1 MNAWG
6 MFRRWTRF
14 RPSFESSDTSRL
26 ARVNQQKRVFD
37 TVCLVAAMPVILPAG
52 LAVSAAVRVIDG
64 APVLFRQTRIGKDG
78 QPFEILKFRTM
89 SPGDGR
95 NNDSAR
101 ITKLGRVLRKT
112 SLDEVPQLWNVFK
125 GEMSLVGPR
134 PLYPEYVPH
143 YTETELQ
150 RHSVRPGITG
160 LSQVSGRNSLRWS
173 SRLSKD
179 VEYVSTASLRRD
191 VSILVTTLRK
201 ALARAEV
208 AAVPRDTGE
217 PLNVERSYPRN
228 STFAIRRLNLLDAP
242 NRVDWMN
249 HDRTRRY
256 MQIPFVADVQS
267 MEAWYHRA
275 KQDQWRDD
283 FVAYR
288 HSDDQ
293 PVAMLGLKSDPGS
306 TRGELYIFVAPDRA
320 AEGIGTTAMRL
331 LLAWARSSRYETV
344 TLSVGE
350 DNKSAWRL
358 YERLG
363 FTRVGDAAA
372 GRRSYEMAVST
383 EEQLR
388 VDQ

>member
-1 MNAWG
+1 VTTRG
-6 MFRRWTRF
+6 ISRRWNRLRASTET
-14 RPSFESSDTSRL
+14 SGTSRL
-26 ARVNQQKRVFD
+26 ARVNQQKRIFD
-37 TVCLVAAMPVILPAG
+37 TACLLAAMPVVLPVG

-64 APVLFRQTRIGKDG
+64 APVLFRQTRTGRDG

-143 YTETELQ
+143 YTQTERL
-150 RHSVRPGITG
+150 RHAVRPGITG

-173 SRLSKD
+173 NRLAKD
-179 VEYVSTASLRRD
+179 VEYVSTASLRQD
-191 VSILVTTLRK
+191 VSILVTTVRK

-217 PLNVERSYPRN
+217 PLNVERSYPRD

-242 NRVDWMN
+242 VRVDWMN

-256 MQIPFVADVQS
+256 MQIPFTADVQS
-267 MEAWYHRA
+267 MEAWYHRV
-275 KQDQWRDD
+275 KQDPWRDD
-283 FVAYR
+283 FVVYR

-293 PVAMLGLKSDPGS
+293 PVAMLGLKSEPGS
-306 TRGELYIFVAPDRA
+306 ARGELYIFVAPDRA
-320 AEGIGTTAMRL
+320 GEGIGTAAMQL
-331 LLAWARSSRYETV
+331 LLTWARTSRYETV
-344 TLSVGE
+344 TLAVGE
-350 DNKSAWRL
+350 DNQSAWRL

-363 FTRVGDAAA
+363 FTRGVDEAA
-372 GRRSYEMAVST
+372 GRRSYDMAVST
-383 EEQLR
+383 EGQLR